1 MNASSLVWVE
11 LRRIFLF
18 PLLIGILPL
27 IFLLM
32 LGLHFFFEMEPV
44 KITIG
49 YPPGITTLRSATI
62 TLTRGAIIRP
72 KEFDEFKESRVK
84 ADQVLDILNENKGD
98 VAELVRLFTGGK
110 TDLEQWRQAKNAE
123 EEAIATM
130 SPDELAAYQRQIN
143 DRQKDT
149 EIAKLQS
156 DIESMKQAGTTS
168 SAEAEESRRNDLM
181 SSTFSRYMF
190 RGKMED
196 QVNAETMDE
205 MMWHSFHK
213 AMKDNH
219 DVWTPEAADLEM
231 KMIHD
236 RVSRAFGRS
245 VEKKVEQVVAKR
257 RTVAENKIA
266 KEIAPAKRRSSENI
280 SADIKENGI
289 MGMISKLGNYEF

>member
-1 MNASSLVWVE
+1 
-11 LRRIFLF
+11 
-18 PLLIGILPL
+18 
-27 IFLLM
+27 
-32 LGLHFFFEMEPV
+32 
-44 KITIG
+44 
-49 YPPGITTLRSATI
+49 
-62 TLTRGAIIRP
+62 
-72 KEFDEFKESRVK
+72 
-84 ADQVLDILNENKGD
+84 
-98 VAELVRLFTGGK
+98 
-110 TDLEQWRQAKNAE
+110 
-123 EEAIATM
+123 M
-130 SPDELAAYQRQIN
+130 SPDELTAYQRQIH
-143 DRQKDT
+143 DQQKNT
-149 EIAKLQS
+149 QIQALQAEIEN
-156 DIESMKQAGTTS
+156 IKQAGVDS
-168 SAEAEESRRNDLM
+168 SASAEESRRGDLM
-181 SSTFSRYMF
+181 ESTFNRHRFAGTMD
-190 RGKMED
+190 D
-196 QVNAETMDE
+196 QANANTMDE